1 MNKLIL
7 KRASVLTTSLG
18 LGLVVGSCAPPKA
31 IVIEEAPVKNKVV
44 EPKVEP
50 VAVPELPVTGLP
62 DDGIRMP
69 EMLNMP
75 GEGEFRGINPALPKA
90 PGEAGAV
97 ISRPPTDPPSRVKPQ
112 PQPQPAAT
120 E

>member
-31 IVIEEAPVKNKVV
+31 LVIEEAPVQQKKVV

-75 GEGEFRGINPALPKA
+75 GEGEFRATNPALPKL

-112 PQPQPAAT
+112 PQPAAT